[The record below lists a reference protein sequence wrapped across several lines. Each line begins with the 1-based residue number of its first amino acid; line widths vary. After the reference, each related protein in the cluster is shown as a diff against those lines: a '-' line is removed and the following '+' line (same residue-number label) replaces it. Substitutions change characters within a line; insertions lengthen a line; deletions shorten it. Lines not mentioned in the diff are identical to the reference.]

1 MALLTVNGII
11 YVATD
16 PELRFAP
23 SGMAIASFRAV
34 ASKSKKNAA
43 GEWENDK
50 EMWFGVTAFGHL
62 AEFVAEHVSKGDNA
76 KLSGEIYEE
85 EWETNEGEKR
95 KTIKVIADGVNP
107 LPKRDR
113 SGGQQSSG
121 GQQQRPQQ
129 QSQPSESP
137 WGPPPG
143 SQGTP
148 WGAPQPEEP
157 PF

>member
-1 MALLTVNGII
+1 MALLTVNGIV

-23 SGMAIASFRAV
+23 SGMAICSLRAV

-50 EMWFGVTAFGHL
+50 EMWFSVTAFGHM
-62 AEFVAEHVSKGDNA
+62 AEFIAEHVSKGDNA
-76 KLSGEIYEE
+76 NLSGEIYEE

-95 KTIKVIADGVNP
+95 KSIKVIANGLNP

-113 SGGQQSSG
+113 QQSSG
-121 GQQQRPQQ
+121 GSQQRPQQ
-129 QSQPSESP
+129 GGQAQSGPPAESP

-143 SQGTP
+143 QHD
-148 WGAPQPEEP
+148 EP